1 MATPIGS
8 LIVEIAANSAVFRSE
23 LERARRLHQRR
34 GELVGHQV
42 VNEVPQRRPHCGARE
57 DE

>member
-23 LERARRLHQRR
+23 LE
-34 GELVGHQV
+34 G
-42 VNEVPQRRPHCGARE
+42 RP
-57 DE
+57 